1 MNLQESPMTLVY
13 VLLGFTGLTG
23 AAIAIDEFSK
33 VESFK
38 SKEQ

>member
-1 MNLQESPMTLVY
+1 MTIVY

-33 VESFK
+33 LET
-38 SKEQ
+38 SKIREK